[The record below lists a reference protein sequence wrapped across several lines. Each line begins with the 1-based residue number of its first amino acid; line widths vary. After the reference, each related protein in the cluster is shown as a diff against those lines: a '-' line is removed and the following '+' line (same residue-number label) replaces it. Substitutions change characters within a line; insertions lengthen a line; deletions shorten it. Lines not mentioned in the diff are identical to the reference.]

1 MQMIR
6 ETHTDWDEDQ
16 VLERA
21 FSLMNLQPNTNQA
34 EKIPKSVLSI
44 ISQIVK
50 LNENNWAIWE
60 PMFMDC
66 IRPIKNAKRIL
77 TEEIPSG
84 HTDYDEE
91 LDSHLLGL
99 ILSSCDHGPT
109 SRIDTY
115 TVREQGEE
123 EQLGST
129 LYKKLKAALTI
140 NDEVKL
146 SAIHDRVH
154 KVKLAQ
160 RNIVNLGKELD
171 QIWNDAARLGSR
183 MDEKLKK
190 STLYRCVKD
199 DWLYTQTVD
208 SLKAA
213 QPGCSYEYAY
223 HALAKK
229 HQEAELSGR
238 IRATARVASNR
249 SPAGQAGEHRQ
260 VLNQEGY
267 NRGRRDP
274 AYPNEPAKCYKCRQ
288 PGHIAINCT
297 STTHHMVRDEGK
309 LIAPTPKQ
317 GSVDTAGRKRL
328 RVQAIGDATLR
339 VRDVKIPLTN
349 VLHVPN
355 LSKNLLSIPALTENG
370 ARVIFEESGA
380 TILQH
385 DGSMR
390 WEVYGDSL
398 AAQLNDPLE
407 GIDATTTPAKPAS
420 HTTSKLWHE
429 RFGHPGRNKTKQ
441 IQDYYLG
448 KETQLRHDARDC
460 NCCSQA
466 KQTRTRMTSSK
477 TERAQAPLELVHIDL
492 MTDLKGHPN
501 YHHTLVVVD
510 DSSSYVYVKP
520 LLSKAEAFPAL
531 KAWIKTAEI
540 ATDHTLKCIRSDNGT
555 EWSSFGADEWK
566 REAGFRWQK
575 TTPYVSAQNGRAER
589 MIRSLQEKMRAMLV
603 QRSVPKELW
612 PYAIMAA
619 GHTLNLTPSTEA
631 NRIPYEDFYRKSAHG
646 LAKQLRVFG
655 CLAWVHLPRKDHTGK
670 HGVRAIPGI
679 MVGYDD
685 EHKGWKFFTPGH
697 TPSIR
702 WSNSA
707 TFHEAKGWHDRP
719 SVRSPLQLGFESLE
733 AEGARPEADND
744 EPELEVEVLDT
755 EDPRP
760 KIHTAPLAEP
770 TDDNRSELDVEEM
783 IGEAHSATLNLTP
796 TLREALASDDAQQWQ
811 EAIRKELDGLEA
823 MGTWEIV
830 DVPPNTRLVDSKIVL
845 RLKLDADGIP
855 VRHKARL
862 VARGFTQREGID
874 FEETFA
880 PVAPLSAI
888 RALLSLAVERN
899 WEVHQLDITMA
910 YLNSTLNHVIYMKP
924 PEGAKVPKGKAY
936 RVIKGL
942 YGLKQSGREWNMEFD
957 KFLRRSNFHRLDCA
971 PCIYTRGEGDNFAIV
986 VIYVDDTLII
996 APTLETVRRIKEEIG
1011 QRWRMEDGGNVSH
1024 FLGIK
1029 ITRNREAKTMD
1040 LEQTSYIKQLLD
1052 EHLDKRRRKSSVPLQ
1067 DIPVPETAASMAER
1081 KEYPQIVGKLLW
1093 LSNGTR
1099 PDISQAVGVLA
1110 RYMTQPSREH
1120 YNAAQKVLQYLD
1132 HTRDIHLQYGGD
1144 KQQDFLMAHSDA
1156 NWASDATAQRKSSS
1170 GSAVFVCG
1178 NLVAWK
1184 SALQRCTALSAVEA
1198 EFVAATEAAREIL
1211 FFKHL
1216 FKTVGVD
1223 VGTPTIFSDNTG
1235 TIQVSKDPAQHWKLK
1250 HIDTKYHFIRDN
1262 VQDGKVKIK
1271 YISTADNLADL
1282 FTKPVGKATLQRARR
1297 GLGLKTQHDA
1307 ADRQSPALPLREAV
1321 EGNETK
1327 QESRP
1332 GKHPRF
1338 VNAHACVTKTL

>member
-1 MQMIR
+1 
-6 ETHTDWDEDQ
+6 
-16 VLERA
+16 
-21 FSLMNLQPNTNQA
+21 
-34 EKIPKSVLSI
+34 
-44 ISQIVK
+44 
-50 LNENNWAIWE
+50 
-60 PMFMDC
+60 
-66 IRPIKNAKRIL
+66 
-77 TEEIPSG
+77 
-84 HTDYDEE
+84 
-91 LDSHLLGL
+91 
-99 ILSSCDHGPT
+99 
-109 SRIDTY
+109 
-115 TVREQGEE
+115 
-123 EQLGST
+123 
-129 LYKKLKAALTI
+129 
-140 NDEVKL
+140 
-146 SAIHDRVH
+146 
-154 KVKLAQ
+154 
-160 RNIVNLGKELD
+160 
-171 QIWNDAARLGSR
+171 
-183 MDEKLKK
+183 
-190 STLYRCVKD
+190 
-199 DWLYTQTVD
+199 
-208 SLKAA
+208 
-213 QPGCSYEYAY
+213 
-223 HALAKK
+223 
-229 HQEAELSGR
+229 
-238 IRATARVASNR
+238 
-249 SPAGQAGEHRQ
+249 
-260 VLNQEGY
+260 
-267 NRGRRDP
+267 
-274 AYPNEPAKCYKCRQ
+274 
-288 PGHIAINCT
+288 
-297 STTHHMVRDEGK
+297 MVRDGGK
-309 LIAPTPKQ
+309 LIASTTKQ
-317 GSVDTAGRKRL
+317 GSVDTAGHERL

-339 VRDVKIPLTN
+339 VRDVKIPLTD

-385 DGSMR
+385 DGSMVKSKTNRRKKR
-390 WEVYGDSL
+390 WEVYSDAL

-441 IQDYYLG
+441 IQAHYLG
-448 KETQLRHDARDC
+448 KETQLGHDARDC

-466 KQTRTRMTSSK
+466 KQTRARMTSSK

-501 YHHTLVVVD
+501 YHHALIVVD

-555 EWSSFGADEWK
+555 EWSSFGAEEWK

-631 NRIPYEDFYRKSAHG
+631 NRVPYEDFYRKSAHG

-655 CLAWVHLPRKDHTGK
+655 CLAWVHLPRKDHAGK

-697 TPSIR
+697 SPSIR

-719 SVRSPLQLGFESLE
+719 SEQSPLQFGFESLE
-733 AEGARPEADND
+733 AEGTRPEADSD
-744 EPELEVEVLDT
+744 KPELEVEVLDM
-755 EDPRP
+755 EDPLP
-760 KIHTAPLAEP
+760 EPHTAPPTDP

-783 IGEAHSATLNLTP
+783 IGEAHTAALNLTP
-796 TLREALASDDAQQWQ
+796 TLKEALAGDDAQQWQ

-899 WEVHQLDITMA
+899 WEIHQLDITMA

-924 PEGAKVPKGKAY
+924 PEGAKVPTGKAY

-1040 LEQTSYIKQLLD
+1040 LEQTSYVKQLLD

-1110 RYMTQPSREH
+1110 RYMTQPSKEH

-1132 HTRDIHLQYGGD
+1132 HTRDTHLQYGSD
-1144 KQQDFLMAHSDA
+1144 KQQDFLTAHSDA

-1198 EFVAATEAAREIL
+1198 EFVAATEAAQEIL

-1216 FKTVGVD
+1216 FKTVGID
-1223 VGTPTIFSDNTG
+1223 VGIPTIFSDNTG

-1271 YISTADNLADL
+1271 YINTADNLADL
-1282 FTKPVGKATLQRARR
+1282 FTKPVGKTTLQRARQ
-1297 GLGLKTQHDA
+1297 GLGLKAKHDA
-1307 ADRQSPALPLREAV
+1307 VDRQPPALPLREAV
-1321 EGNETK
+1321 EEVKAAQSVETVK
-1327 QESRP
+1327 VVLTA
-1332 GKHPRF
+1332 K
-1338 VNAHACVTKTL
+1338 

>member
-6 ETHTDWDEDQ
+6 ETHANWDEEQ

-21 FSLMNLQPNTNQA
+21 FSLMNLQPNTNQV

-66 IRPIKNAKRIL
+66 IRPIKNTKQIL

-146 SAIHDRVH
+146 SAIHDWVH
-154 KVKLAQ
+154 EVKLAQ
-160 RNIVNLGKELD
+160 HNIVNLGKELD
-171 QIWNDAARLGSR
+171 QIWNDAARLGSC
-183 MDEKLKK
+183 MDKKLKK

-249 SPAGQAGEHRQ
+249 SPAGQAGKHRQ

-297 STTHHMVRDEGK
+297 NTTHHMVHDEGK

-317 GSVDTAGRKRL
+317 GSVDTAGHERL
-328 RVQAIGDATLR
+328 QVQAIGDATLR
-339 VRDVKIPLTN
+339 VRDVKIPLTD
-349 VLHVPN
+349 VLHIPN

-385 DGSMR
+385 DGSMVKSKTNRHEKR

-441 IQDYYLG
+441 IQAHYLG
-448 KETQLRHDARDC
+448 KETQLGHDARDC

-466 KQTRTRMTSSK
+466 KQTRARMTSSK

-501 YHHTLVVVD
+501 YHHALVVVD

-531 KAWIKTAEI
+531 KAWIKAAEI
-540 ATDHTLKCIRSDNGT
+540 ATDHMLN
-555 EWSSFGADEWK
+555 
-566 REAGFRWQK
+566 
-575 TTPYVSAQNGRAER
+575 AQNGRAER

-631 NRIPYEDFYRKSAHG
+631 NRIPYEDFHCKSAHG

-670 HGVRAIPGI
+670 HGVKAIPGI

-719 SVRSPLQLGFESLE
+719 SVQSPLQFGFESLE
-733 AEGARPEADND
+733 AEGTRPETDSD
-744 EPELEVEVLDT
+744 KPELEVEVLDM
-755 EDPRP
+755 EEPLP
-760 KIHTAPLAEP
+760 KIHTAPPADP
-770 TDDNRSELDVEEM
+770 TDNNRSELDVEEM

-796 TLREALASDDAQQWQ
+796 TLKEALASDDAQQWQ
-811 EAIRKELDGLEA
+811 EAIHKELDGLEA

-880 PVAPLSAI
+880 PVAPLSTI
-888 RALLSLAVERN
+888 RALLSLAVEHN

-936 RVIKGL
+936 QVIKGL

-1024 FLGIK
+1024 FLRIK
-1029 ITRNREAKTMD
+1029 ITRDREAKTMD
-1040 LEQTSYIKQLLD
+1040 LEQTSYVKQLLD
-1052 EHLDKRRRKSSVPLQ
+1052 EHLDKCRRKSSVPLQ
-1067 DIPVPETAASMAER
+1067 DIPVPETAASIAER

-1132 HTRDIHLQYGGD
+1132 HTRDIHLQYGSN

-1156 NWASDATAQRKSSS
+1156 NWASDATAQHKSSS

-1184 SALQRCTALSAVEA
+1184 SALQRCTTLSAVEA
-1198 EFVAATEAAREIL
+1198 EFVAATEAAREVL

-1216 FKTVGVD
+1216 LKAVGID
-1223 VGTPTIFSDNTG
+1223 VGIPTIFSDNTG
-1235 TIQVSKDPAQHWKLK
+1235 TIQVSKDPTQHWKLK

-1262 VQDGKVKIK
+1262 VQDRKVRIK
-1271 YISTADNLADL
+1271 YINTADNLADL
-1282 FTKPVGKATLQRARR
+1282 FTKPVGKTILQRAQQ
-1297 GLGLKTQHDA
+1297 GLGLKAQHDA
-1307 ADRQSPALPLREAV
+1307 VARQSPALPLREAV
-1321 EGNETK
+1321 EGDATK
-1327 QESRP
+1327 QGSRP
-1332 GKHPRF
+1332 G
-1338 VNAHACVTKTL
+1338 

>member
-1 MQMIR
+1 MPPRVDSVALLKHTMQMIR
-6 ETHTDWDEDQ
+6 EAHTDWDEDQ
-16 VLERA
+16 VLECA
-21 FSLMNLQPNTNQA
+21 FSVMNLQPNASQA

-66 IRPIKNAKRIL
+66 IHPIKNARCIL
-77 TEEIPSG
+77 TGEIPSG

-99 ILSSCDHGPT
+99 ILSSCDHRPT
-109 SRIDTY
+109 SHIDTY
-115 TVREQGEE
+115 TVWEQGEE
-123 EQLGST
+123 GQLSST
-129 LYKKLKAALTI
+129 LYKKLKATLTI
-140 NDEVKL
+140 NDKVKI
-146 SAIHDRVH
+146 SAIHDWVH
-154 KVKLAQ
+154 EVRLVH
-160 RNIVNLGKELD
+160 RNIANLGKELD

-190 STLYRCVKD
+190 STLYCCIKD

-213 QPGCSYEYAY
+213 QSGCSYEYAY
-223 HALAKK
+223 HTLAKK
-229 HQEAELSGR
+229 HQEAELSVR
-238 IRATARVASNR
+238 IRAAARITGNR
-249 SPAGQAGEHRQ
+249 NTTSQTSWPGQI
-260 VLNQEGY
+260 LNQEGY

-274 AYPNEPAKCYKCRQ
+274 ANPNEPAKCYKCRQ
-288 PGHIAINCT
+288 PGHITINCT
-297 STTHHMVRDEGK
+297 NRQEQ
-309 LIAPTPKQ
+309 TPAQ
-317 GSVDTAGRKRL
+317 QD
-328 RVQAIGDATLR
+328 
-339 VRDVKIPLTN
+339 
-349 VLHVPN
+349 
-355 LSKNLLSIPALTENG
+355 KNLLSIQALTEDG

-385 DGSMR
+385 NGSMVKSKTNLHKKR

-407 GIDATTTPAKPAS
+407 GIDAITTPARPAS

-429 RFGHPGRNKTKQ
+429 RFG
-441 IQDYYLG
+441 
-448 KETQLRHDARDC
+448 KETQLGHDARDC

-466 KQTRTRMTSSK
+466 KQTRARMTSSK

-531 KAWIKTAEI
+531 KAWIKAAEI

-555 EWSSFGADEWK
+555 EWSSFEAEEWK
-566 REAGFRWQK
+566 REAG
-575 TTPYVSAQNGRAER
+575 
-589 MIRSLQEKMRAMLV
+589 SLQERMHAMLV
-603 QRSVPKELW
+603 QRSEPKELW

-619 GHTLNLTPSTEA
+619 GHTLNLTPSA
-631 NRIPYEDFYRKSAHG
+631 NASRIPYEDFHRKSAHG

-655 CLAWVHLPRKDHTGK
+655 CLAWVHLPKKDHAGK
-670 HGVRAIPGI
+670 HGARAIPGI
-679 MVGYDD
+679 MIGYDD
-685 EHKGWKFFTPGH
+685 KHKGWKFFTPGH
-697 TPSIR
+697 TPSMR

-719 SVRSPLQLGFESLE
+719 SVRSPPQFRFESLE
-733 AEGARPEADND
+733 AESTRPKTDSD
-744 EPELEVEVLDT
+744 EPELEVEVLDV
-755 EDPRP
+755 EDPLP
-760 KIHTAPLAEP
+760 KIYTLPPADP

-783 IGEAHSATLNLTP
+783 IGEAHMAVLNLTP
-796 TLREALASDDAQQWQ
+796 TLKEALASDDVQQWQ

-823 MGTWEIV
+823 MGTWEIM

-845 RLKLDADGIP
+845 QLKLDADGIP

-862 VARGFTQREGID
+862 VTRGFTQREGID

-880 PVAPLSAI
+880 PVAPLSTI
-888 RALLSLAVERN
+888 RALLSLAVECN

-924 PEGAKVPKGKAY
+924 PEGAKVPNGKAY
-936 RVIKGL
+936 RVVKGL
-942 YGLKQSGREWNMEFD
+942 YGLKQLGQEWNMEFD
-957 KFLRRSNFHRLDCA
+957 KFLRHSNFHRLDCA
-971 PCIYTRGEGDNFAIV
+971 PCIYTRGRGDNFAIV

-996 APTLETVRRIKEEIG
+996 APTLGTVKRIKEEIG
-1011 QRWRMEDGGNVSH
+1011 QRWRMEDSGNVSH

-1029 ITRNREAKTMD
+1029 ITWDREAKTMD
-1040 LEQTSYIKQLLD
+1040 LEQTSYVKQLLD
-1052 EHLDKRRRKSSVPLQ
+1052 EHLDKHRRKSSVPLQ
-1067 DIPVPETAASMAER
+1067 DIPVPETAASIAER

-1099 PDISQAVGVLA
+1099 LDISQAVGVLA

-1120 YNAAQKVLQYLD
+1120 YIAAQKVLQYLD
-1132 HTRDIHLQYGGD
+1132 YTRDTHLQYGSN

-1156 NWASDATAQRKSSS
+1156 NWASDATAQCKSSS

-1198 EFVAATEAAREIL
+1198 EFVAATEAAREVL
-1211 FFKHL
+1211 FLEHL
-1216 FKTVGVD
+1216 FKAIGID
-1223 VGTPTIFSDNTG
+1223 VGIPTIFSDNTG

-1262 VQDGKVKIK
+1262 VQDRKVRIK
-1271 YISTADNLADL
+1271 YINTADNLADL
-1282 FTKPVGKATLQRARR
+1282 FTKPVGKTTLLRAKQ
-1297 GLGLKTQHDA
+1297 GLGLTTQQVTVA
-1307 ADRQSPALPLREAV
+1307 RQPPALLLREAV
-1321 EGNETK
+1321 EGDITK
-1327 QESRP
+1327 RGSRP
-1332 GKHPRF
+1332 G
-1338 VNAHACVTKTL
+1338 

>member
-1 MQMIR
+1 
-6 ETHTDWDEDQ
+6 
-16 VLERA
+16 
-21 FSLMNLQPNTNQA
+21 
-34 EKIPKSVLSI
+34 
-44 ISQIVK
+44 
-50 LNENNWAIWE
+50 
-60 PMFMDC
+60 
-66 IRPIKNAKRIL
+66 
-77 TEEIPSG
+77 
-84 HTDYDEE
+84 
-91 LDSHLLGL
+91 
-99 ILSSCDHGPT
+99 
-109 SRIDTY
+109 
-115 TVREQGEE
+115 
-123 EQLGST
+123 
-129 LYKKLKAALTI
+129 
-140 NDEVKL
+140 
-146 SAIHDRVH
+146 
-154 KVKLAQ
+154 
-160 RNIVNLGKELD
+160 
-171 QIWNDAARLGSR
+171 
-183 MDEKLKK
+183 
-190 STLYRCVKD
+190 
-199 DWLYTQTVD
+199 
-208 SLKAA
+208 
-213 QPGCSYEYAY
+213 
-223 HALAKK
+223 
-229 HQEAELSGR
+229 
-238 IRATARVASNR
+238 
-249 SPAGQAGEHRQ
+249 
-260 VLNQEGY
+260 
-267 NRGRRDP
+267 
-274 AYPNEPAKCYKCRQ
+274 
-288 PGHIAINCT
+288 
-297 STTHHMVRDEGK
+297 MVRDGGK
-309 LIAPTPKQ
+309 LIASTPKQ
-317 GSVDTAGRKRL
+317 GSVDTAGHERL

-339 VRDVKIPLTN
+339 VRDVKIPLTD

-385 DGSMR
+385 DGSMVKSKTNRRKKR
-390 WEVYGDSL
+390 WEVYSDAL

-441 IQDYYLG
+441 IQAHYLG
-448 KETQLRHDARDC
+448 KETQLGHDARDC

-466 KQTRTRMTSSK
+466 KQTRARMTSSK

-501 YHHTLVVVD
+501 YHHALIVVD

-555 EWSSFGADEWK
+555 EWSSFGAEEWK

-631 NRIPYEDFYRKSAHG
+631 NRVPYEDFYRKSAHG
-646 LAKQLRVFG
+646 LAKQLRVF
-655 CLAWVHLPRKDHTGK
+655 
-670 HGVRAIPGI
+670 
-679 MVGYDD
+679 
-685 EHKGWKFFTPGH
+685 
-697 TPSIR
+697 
-702 WSNSA
+702 A

-719 SVRSPLQLGFESLE
+719 SVQSPLQFGFESLE
-733 AEGARPEADND
+733 AEGTRPEADSD
-744 EPELEVEVLDT
+744 KPELEVEVLDM
-755 EDPRP
+755 EDPLP
-760 KIHTAPLAEP
+760 EPHTAPPTDP

-783 IGEAHSATLNLTP
+783 IGEAHTAALNLTP
-796 TLREALASDDAQQWQ
+796 TLKEALAGDDAQQWQ

-899 WEVHQLDITMA
+899 WEIHQLDITMA

-924 PEGAKVPKGKAY
+924 PEGAKVPTGKAY

-1011 QRWRMEDGGNVSH
+1011 QKWRMEDGGNVSH

-1040 LEQTSYIKQLLD
+1040 LEQTSYVKQLLD

-1110 RYMTQPSREH
+1110 RYMTQPSKEH

-1132 HTRDIHLQYGGD
+1132 HTRDTHLQYGSD
-1144 KQQDFLMAHSDA
+1144 KQQDFLTAHSDA

-1216 FKTVGVD
+1216 FKTVGID
-1223 VGTPTIFSDNTG
+1223 VGIPTIFSDNTG

-1271 YISTADNLADL
+1271 YINTADNLADL
-1282 FTKPVGKATLQRARR
+1282 FTKPVGKTTLQRARQ
-1297 GLGLKTQHDA
+1297 GLGLKAKHDA
-1307 ADRQSPALPLREAV
+1307 VDRQPPALPLREAV
-1321 EGNETK
+1321 EEVKAAQSVETVK
-1327 QESRP
+1327 VVLTAE
-1332 GKHPRF
+1332 
-1338 VNAHACVTKTL
+1338 